1 MADVAPIPD
10 GYPQV
15 TPYLC
20 VDGANSAI
28 EFYSKVFGATERMR
42 MPAPEG
48 KVGHAELQIGDSVV
62 MLADEF
68 PEMGVHSPKSIGGTP
83 VTLSVYVDADGRPA
97 WAAIRTGRRETSLA
111 PLAGASSTDGE
122 LRLAVEHRLV
132 QMAPHGDDEGR
143 LPEQL
148 SEEQEAE
155 LSHYYSVDYT
165 AGAAGAGLRRGTDAD
180 RLRGLLTD
188 DDIDAR

>member
-1 MADVAPIPD
+1 MS
-10 GYPQV
+10 
-15 TPYLC
+15 T
-20 VDGANSAI
+20 
-28 EFYSKVFGATERMR
+28 FGAEDARSLYGRM
-42 MPAPEG
+42 AYDLDGVE
-48 KVGHAELQIGDSVV
+48 IGEIE
-62 MLADEF
+62 A
-68 PEMGVHSPKSIGGTP
+68 
-83 VTLSVYVDADGRPA
+83 VYVDADGRPA

-143 LPEQL
+143 LPDHL

-165 AGAAGAGLRRGTDAD
+165 AGAAGAGLRRGTEAD

-188 DDIDAR
+188 EDVER